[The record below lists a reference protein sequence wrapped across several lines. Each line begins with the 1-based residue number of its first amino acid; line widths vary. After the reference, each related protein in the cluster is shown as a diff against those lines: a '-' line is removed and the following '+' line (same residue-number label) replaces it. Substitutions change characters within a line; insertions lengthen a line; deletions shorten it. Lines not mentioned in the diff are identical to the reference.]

1 MKFRLNGSASSA
13 LALLLLGSAALSA
26 CSPHDA
32 APDAAMAA
40 PEVGVLEVRAE
51 PLALSTELP
60 GRTVPYLVAEVRPQ
74 VGGIIEQ
81 RLFTEGASVKA
92 GQSLYQIAP
101 TTYQASYDSAR
112 ASLAKAEANLETTR
126 NKAARYEE
134 LVAIKA
140 VSKQD
145 YDDSQAA
152 LKQAQAD
159 VAMARAAQETAR
171 VNLAYTRVASP
182 IAGRI
187 GRSTVTPGALV
198 TANQETALATV
209 QQLDPI
215 YVDVTQSS
223 AELLRLKQEFA
234 AGRMK
239 RSGETQATVKLLLE
253 DGSTYAQSGKLQF
266 SDVTVD
272 KGTGT
277 ITLRAVFPNPHGDL
291 LPGMYVRAVLEE
303 GVNEQA
309 ILAPQRAVSRDA
321 KGTPTALVLGA
332 DGKVEQRVL
341 TTRRVV
347 GDRWLVSDGLKPGDQ
362 LIVDG
367 LQKIAPGMPV
377 KAVPLTDGEA
387 KAPAAPANA
396 AQQ

>member
-1 MKFRLNGSASSA
+1 
-13 LALLLLGSAALSA
+13 
-26 CSPHDA
+26 
-32 APDAAMAA
+32 MAA
-40 PEVGVLEVRAE
+40 PEVGVLEIRAE

-81 RLFTEGASVKA
+81 RLFTEGANVKA

-101 TTYQASYDSAR
+101 TTYQASYDSAK

-152 LKQAQAD
+152 LKQGQAD
-159 VAMARAAQETAR
+159 VAMARAALETAR

-198 TANQETALATV
+198 TASQETALATV

-234 AGRMK
+234 AGRLK
-239 RSGETQATVKLLLE
+239 RSGDTQATVKLLLE

-291 LPGMYVRAVLEE
+291 LPGMYVRALLEE

-309 ILAPQRAVSRDA
+309 ILAPQLAVSRDS
-321 KGTPTALVLGA
+321 KGNPTAMVLGA

-347 GDRWLVSDGLKPGDQ
+347 GDRWLVSDGLKPGDK

-377 KAVPLTDGEA
+377 KAVPQAGSDA
-387 KAPAAPANA
+387 SAAAAPAPAA
-396 AQQ
+396 QH